1 MTLSIRTFLLINLL
15 LSVTLITSLA
25 IIGNLF
31 LAHKDIQVQ
40 LDSELANTAAR
51 IQAFFSDGLNKRD
64 LAIIEQNLKAPPPK
78 LFHNKRQHPTAIEF
92 QIFDKNGNLI
102 LQSAHAPHMP
112 DANAFSKTEGIVTTW
127 LNGNPWRVYTITHPH
142 KPTVVVAERA
152 HYRQLLEDKLTQD
165 SILIMLITYPFLG
178 LLIWM
183 VVGRGLSSLK
193 RVAIE
198 VKHRVP
204 SYLEP
209 VGLESVPA
217 EIEPLIIELN
227 SLFKRLKEAFNREKR
242 FTADASHELR
252 TPLAA
257 LSTQVQVALRAETNE
272 TRNQALLKVL
282 SGVNRSTHVV
292 QQLLTLSRMDPEA
305 NLQDPTQVNIAK
317 QAADVAAQLAPEAIA
332 KNIELELLAP
342 ESQAT
347 ITGNATAINILLRN
361 LVDNAIRYSDE
372 NGFVKIDIIEKAD
385 TVILSVMD
393 NGPGIPKEL
402 RERVFE
408 RFFRITGTQTTGS
421 GLGLGIVQQ
430 IAKLHQ
436 SQVHLLTP
444 ESGHGLEIQ
453 VVFPRRK

>member
-40 LDSELANTAAR
+40 LDSELANTASR
-51 IQAFFSDGLNKRD
+51 IQAFFSDGLKNRNIA
-64 LAIIEQNLKAPPPK
+64 AIEESLKVPPPN
-78 LFHNKRQHPTAIEF
+78 LIHNKRQHPTAIEF
-92 QIFDKNGNLI
+92 QIFDKKGNLV

-112 DANAFSKTEGIVTTW
+112 NTDIYKIKGVVTQW
-127 LNGNPWRVYTITHPH
+127 LNGNPWRVYAISGGG

-217 EIEPLIIELN
+217 EIEPLVIELN
-227 SLFKRLKEAFNREKR
+227 SLFKRLKEAFYREKR

-257 LSTQVQVALRAETNE
+257 LSTQVQVALRAETPE

-305 NLQDPTQVNIAK
+305 NLQDPTPVNIAK
-317 QAADVAAQLAPEAIA
+317 QAQDVAAQLAPEAIA
-332 KNIELELLAP
+332 KNIDLELLSP
-342 ESQAT
+342 DSEAT
-347 ITGNATAINILLRN
+347 ITGNATALNILLRN
-361 LVDNAIRYSDE
+361 LVDNAIRYSHE
-372 NGFVKIDIIEKAD
+372 NGFVKIDIKETPQHI
-385 TVILSVMD
+385 ILSVMD

-402 RERVFE
+402 RDRVFE

-436 SQVHLLTP
+436 AEVKLLTP
-444 ESGHGLEIQ
+444 ESGIGLDIQ
-453 VVFPRRK
+453 VVFPRRR